1 MRAALK
7 VMHPILSCWLMLSE
21 VNVSGMAEEVEPSCQ
36 YSVTFCCCMTDGSRR
51 AVWQD
56 GVWRRN
62 AYEAKMWNNSSMWK
76 KWHTVTFI
84 DACWMFMET
93 KMWMWAQWGGGGA
106 FQQWWQQQWPL
117 RAWHAGSS
125 SSLAKMHSQ
134 WWWLL
139 IEQILNYKTI
149 SFKQCYCALIISC
162 SSMEINRRHYFQ
174 GDLPSA

>member
-62 AYEAKMWNNSSMWK
+62 AYEVKLCIRIPLCWKMAPTDIHWRLLNVYEDQVIVRAEREWMVRFSSGNSSSGSPLLVQIAMCM
-76 KWHTVTFI
+76 T
-84 DACWMFMET
+84 CRLLFM
-93 KMWMWAQWGGGGA
+93 AHGN
-106 FQQWWQQQWPL
+106 
-117 RAWHAGSS
+117 
-125 SSLAKMHSQ
+125 
-134 WWWLL
+134 
-139 IEQILNYKTI
+139 I
-149 SFKQCYCALIISC
+149 
-162 SSMEINRRHYFQ
+162 
-174 GDLPSA
+174 